1 MDIYKGIAIILVVIG
16 HLEIS
21 DSLYKYIY
29 MFHMYAFF
37 FAAGI
42 TFKINKSDTFMQFL
56 KKNISRLYI
65 PYLFFAFMWDITNM
79 LIQVTHGNH
88 YDLSV
93 SALSQNVVAVLI
105 GRGFIYSNAS
115 IGPAWFLLC
124 LLVVRIVF
132 WTILKITNK
141 NLLLQFAICAMLF
154 IIGHQLRGKEFMPFF
169 IIQSLTTFIF
179 VFMGYVSKEYC
190 MTLVKYSNTLL
201 LSIVAII
208 SVTFTAL
215 LAQHSNCKLL
225 LLNNILPDN
234 ILVLIGAAL
243 CGITSI
249 ICLSILFSKI
259 PLIKTILIWCGV
271 NSLIIMGTHVE
282 IRTAINLLLGN
293 ISMCDQL
300 MVIVKSFSILLISIP
315 IVYMLKTYFPILVYG
330 KTK

>member
-1 MDIYKGIAIILVVIG
+1 
-16 HLEIS
+16 
-21 DSLYKYIY
+21 
-29 MFHMYAFF
+29 MYAFF

-190 MTLVKYSNTLL
+190 MILVKYSNTLL

-315 IVYMLKTYFPILVYG
+315 IVYMLKTYFPILVYW